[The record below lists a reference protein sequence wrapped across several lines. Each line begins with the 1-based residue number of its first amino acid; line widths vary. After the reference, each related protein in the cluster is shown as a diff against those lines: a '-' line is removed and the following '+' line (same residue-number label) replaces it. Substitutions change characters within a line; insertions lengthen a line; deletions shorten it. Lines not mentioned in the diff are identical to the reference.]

1 MTHLKFTTRPGY
13 KTLDNLFDDLLNVN
27 WNNNSLWNT
36 SVKQTA
42 GSPAVNI
49 FETNDAYH
57 LELNVPG
64 RNKEDFKVNFEN
76 DLLTISYEK
85 PEVKKSDDLKTVRRE
100 FEFNSFTR
108 SFHVDEKINAEN
120 IQAKYENGLLK
131 LWLPKKEE
139 PKKEVKQI
147 NIQ

>member
-1 MTHLKFTTRPGY
+1 MTQLKFTARPAY
-13 KTLDNLFDDLLNVN
+13 RSFDHLFDELLNVN
-27 WNNNSLWNT
+27 WNDTKPS
-36 SVKQTA
+36 SA
-42 GSPAVNI
+42 FPAVNI
-49 FETNDAYH
+49 YETNDAYH

-76 DLLTISYEK
+76 GLLTISYEK
-85 PEVKKSDDLKTVRRE
+85 PEEKSSDDVKAVRKE
-100 FEFNSFTR
+100 FSFKSFNR

-131 LWLPKKEE
+131 FWLPKKEQ

-147 NIQ
+147 SIQ

>member
-13 KTLDNLFDDLLNVN
+13 KTLDNLFDDLLNVT
-27 WNNNSLWNT
+27 WNNNRPWNT
-36 SVKQTA
+36 SVKQAT

-57 LELNVPG
+57 LELNAPG

-85 PEVKKSDDLKTVRRE
+85 PVKSRFILVDFKIVLKGRIDV
-100 FEFNSFTR
+100 
-108 SFHVDEKINAEN
+108 KC
-120 IQAKYENGLLK
+120 
-131 LWLPKKEE
+131 KKRIE
-139 PKKEVKQI
+139 I
-147 NIQ
+147 F

>member
-1 MTHLKFTTRPGY
+1 MTQLKFSTRPGY
-13 KTLDNLFDDLLNVN
+13 KTLDNLFDDLFTVN
-27 WNNNSLWNT
+27 NNIWNNG
-36 SVKQTA
+36 KQPA
-42 GSPAVNI
+42 FSPAVNI

-57 LELNVPG
+57 LELSVPG

-85 PEVKKSDDLKTVRRE
+85 PEEKQSDDFKTVKRE
-100 FEFNSFTR
+100 FSFNSFSR
-108 SFHVDEKINAEN
+108 SFHVDEKINTEN
-120 IQAKYENGLLK
+120 IQAKYENGVLK

>member
-1 MTHLKFTTRPGY
+1 MTHLKFATRPAY
-13 KTLDNLFDDLLNVN
+13 KTLDNLFDELLNVN
-27 WNNNSLWNT
+27 WNSNSWNGT
-36 SVKQTA
+36 KQA
-42 GSPAVNI
+42 SASPAVNI
-49 FETNDAYH
+49 FETNEAYH
-57 LELNVPG
+57 LELNAPG
-64 RNKEDFKVNFEN
+64 RSKEDFKVNFEN
-76 DLLTISYEK
+76 DLLTISYVK
-85 PEVKKSDDLKTVRRE
+85 PEEKQSDEFKTVRRE
-100 FEFNSFTR
+100 FGFNSFTR

>member
-1 MTHLKFTTRPGY
+1 MTHFKFAARPGY
-13 KTLDNLFDDLLNVN
+13 KTFDHLLDDLLNVN
-27 WNNNSLWNT
+27 WNNNLLGNN
-36 SVKQTA
+36 VKQSPA
-42 GSPAVNI
+42 LPAVNI
-49 FETNDAYH
+49 FETSDAYH

-76 DLLTISYEK
+76 GLLTISYEK
-85 PEVKKSDDLKTVRRE
+85 TEDKQSDDFKTVRRE
-100 FEFNSFTR
+100 FGFNSFSR
-108 SFHVDEKINAEN
+108 SFHIDEKINAEN

-131 LWLPKKEE
+131 FWLPKKEE

>member
-1 MTHLKFTTRPGY
+1 MTQLKFTARPSF
-13 KTLDNLFDDLLNVN
+13 KTLDNLFDELLNVKPPN
-27 WNNNSLWNT
+27 TFWN
-36 SVKQTA
+36 
-42 GSPAVNI
+42 GSSKTFSTLPAVNI

-76 DLLTISYEK
+76 GVLTVSYEK
-85 PEVKKSDDLKTVRRE
+85 PEEKQSDDFKKVRRE
-100 FEFNSFTR
+100 FGFDSFSR
-108 SFHVDEKINAEN
+108 SFHIDETINTEN

-131 LWLPKKEE
+131 FWLPKKEQL
-139 PKKEVKQI
+139 KKEVKQI

>member
-1 MTHLKFTTRPGY
+1 
-13 KTLDNLFDDLLNVN
+13 
-27 WNNNSLWNT
+27 
-36 SVKQTA
+36 
-42 GSPAVNI
+42 
-49 FETNDAYH
+49 
-57 LELNVPG
+57 LNVPG

-76 DLLTISYEK
+76 ELLTISYQK
-85 PEVKKSDDLKTVRRE
+85 PEEKQSDDFKTVRRE
-100 FEFNSFTR
+100 FSFNSFTR